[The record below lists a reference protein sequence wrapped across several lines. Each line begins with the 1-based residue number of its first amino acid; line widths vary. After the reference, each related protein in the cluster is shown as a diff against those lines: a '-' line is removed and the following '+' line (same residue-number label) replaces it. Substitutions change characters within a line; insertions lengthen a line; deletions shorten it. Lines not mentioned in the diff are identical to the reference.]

1 MCENHGN
8 GQHNGTLQPVIYL
21 FPDAFFSVHPSQIH
35 ETRLLIDSNVLK
47 VLHCGSSEFWK
58 YEIHEYPYFQDFGWQ
73 YMYISYIGSLE
84 N

>member
-21 FPDAFFSVHPSQIH
+21 FPDASFYVYPSQIH
-35 ETRLLIDSNVLK
+35 ETQLLIDSNVLK
-47 VLHCGSSEFWK
+47 VLHCGSEFWK
-58 YEIHEYPYFQDFGWQ
+58 YVIHECPYFEDFGWQ